1 MDFKEVLDS
10 KEDIYPGKK
19 ASDSEIKKAEEQLQ
33 LKFSDEY
40 VEYLKEFGD
49 LSYESHE
56 LTGITENN
64 NLNVVFVTEYW
75 RKKNSNISKEYYVIE
90 DLKIDNVV
98 FWQDRKGDIYQTI
111 GNEVPKKMYESLLE
125 YIKST

>member
-10 KEDIYPGKK
+10 KEGIYPGKK
-19 ASDSEIKKAEEQLQ
+19 ASDSEIKKVEEQLQ

-75 RKKNSNISKEYYVIE
+75 RKKNSNISKEFYVIE

>member
-1 MDFKEVLDS
+1 
-10 KEDIYPGKK
+10 
-19 ASDSEIKKAEEQLQ
+19 
-33 LKFSDEY
+33 
-40 VEYLKEFGD
+40 
-49 LSYESHE
+49 
-56 LTGITENN
+56 TENN

-75 RKKNSNISKEYYVIE
+75 RKKNSNISKEFYVIE